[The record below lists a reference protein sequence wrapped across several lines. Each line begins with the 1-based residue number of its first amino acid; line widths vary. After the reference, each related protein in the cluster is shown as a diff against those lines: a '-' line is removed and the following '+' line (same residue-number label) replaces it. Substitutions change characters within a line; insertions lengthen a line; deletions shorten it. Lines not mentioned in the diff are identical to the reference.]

1 MLNQPN
7 INFINYNEFISGV
20 MAQAETLK
28 KEHGWRYGQAFF
40 NVLFEERPDIAQ
52 AIHGSS
58 LDPFFKHIIS
68 IETLEKIQEMY
79 QAEEQ

>member
-1 MLNQPN
+1 MVSKSSVK
-7 INFINYNEFISGV
+7 FINYNEFISGV

-28 KEHGWRYGQAFF
+28 KENEWRYGQAFF

-68 IETLEKIQEMY
+68 METLEKIQELY
-79 QAEEQ
+79 LKEKK